1 MSKNTVTPAQINAI
15 LDDSVIDVQTV
26 LDKCT
31 VVTCQLP
38 NGFIIV
44 ESSACVDPAN
54 YNEKL
59 GAEICLKRIE
69 SKIWEL
75 EGYKLQSELSENPKL
90 RVGVDITSL
99 DVYKEI
105 LSVVQECV
113 IDDRIPKEVRENM
126 VNRLGAVIGELQK
139 KNPRCFY

>member
-26 LDKCT
+26 LGKCT

-54 YNEKL
+54 YDEKL

-69 SKIWEL
+69 NKIWKL

-113 IDDRIPKEVRENM
+113 IDDRIPKEVRENI
-126 VNRLGAVIGELQK
+126 VNRLGTVIGELQK

>member
-1 MSKNTVTPAQINAI
+1 MSNNTVTVDEIKSI
-15 LDDSVIDVQTV
+15 LVNSEIDVKTIF
-26 LDKCT
+26 DKCT
-31 VVTCQLP
+31 VVTAKLP
-38 NGFIIV
+38 NGFILV
-44 ESSACVDPAN
+44 ESSACVDPVN

-59 GAEICLKRIE
+59 GAEICLRRIE
-69 SKIWEL
+69 NKIWEL

-105 LSVVQECV
+105 LSVVQECI
-113 IDDRIPKEVRENM
+113 IDDRIPKEVRENI
-126 VNRLGAVIGELQK
+126 VNRLGTVIGELQK